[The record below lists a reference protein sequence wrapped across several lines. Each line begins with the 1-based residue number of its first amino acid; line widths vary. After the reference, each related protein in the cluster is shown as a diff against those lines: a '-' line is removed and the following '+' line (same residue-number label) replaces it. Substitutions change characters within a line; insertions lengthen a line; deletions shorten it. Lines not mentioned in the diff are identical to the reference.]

1 MESLTAFTASEIAFP
16 SLDLMACSNAA
27 RTLSSST
34 LPFESFRILV
44 ASATVLSS
52 FEALTASALPLTSS
66 MVFAYAA
73 AALSSRAAAARMP
86 FRFPDGH
93 PGISVFACSAV
104 FTVEA
109 NTATVSASLTSDPL
123 TEIAAFKASDSRY
136 SVNFFRAF
144 TAFPYEVAHSP
155 DASVSLLWF
164 QYR

>member
-1 MESLTAFTASEIAFP
+1 
-16 SLDLMACSNAA
+16 
-27 RTLSSST
+27 
-34 LPFESFRILV
+34 
-44 ASATVLSS
+44 
-52 FEALTASALPLTSS
+52 
-66 MVFAYAA
+66 
-73 AALSSRAAAARMP
+73 MP